1 MKILVAAIEME
12 TDLEK
17 YYLKQAK
24 INKGNELEQIFTM
37 LANDEKEHA
46 SILRSKLEE
55 IDYSLEDS
63 KSLQETKDL
72 FKNME
77 DFNLD
82 IKELPSQLDSLRFA
96 LDMEKKSIDAYKKMQ
111 TESDN
116 EDAKEVFEFLIRQ
129 EKKHFEIIEELIFHQ
144 RSVYYKYIIRRGDLM
159 IIVEGVGKIFERA
172 RQEEVSKKRRKK
184 KIKAKKEEFYAVND
198 VSFEARG
205 GEIVGIIGPNGAGK
219 TTLLRMLGGI
229 LTPSEGSIKV
239 NNYDH
244 INNTK
249 EIKKRIGFLSGNTKL
264 YGRITP
270 RELLYIFGQL
280 YEMNKEDIEV
290 RTKEIFT
297 ILGMEGFADNRIEN
311 LSTGQTQR
319 TSIARCLIHSPDIY
333 IFDEPTLGLDVMSS
347 QDIIEFMKSEREKG
361 KIVLYSTHYMEE
373 AETLCDNILMIH
385 EGKVIGSGTSEELKT
400 ITNTDNLREA
410 FLSIVQGGSNEKT
423 NC

>member
-116 EDAKEVFEFLIRQ
+116 
-129 EKKHFEIIEELIFHQ
+129 
-144 RSVYYKYIIRRGDLM
+144 
-159 IIVEGVGKIFERA
+159 
-172 RQEEVSKKRRKK
+172 
-184 KIKAKKEEFYAVND
+184 
-198 VSFEARG
+198 
-205 GEIVGIIGPNGAGK
+205 
-219 TTLLRMLGGI
+219 
-229 LTPSEGSIKV
+229 
-239 NNYDH
+239 
-244 INNTK
+244 
-249 EIKKRIGFLSGNTKL
+249 
-264 YGRITP
+264 
-270 RELLYIFGQL
+270 
-280 YEMNKEDIEV
+280 
-290 RTKEIFT
+290 
-297 ILGMEGFADNRIEN
+297 
-311 LSTGQTQR
+311 
-319 TSIARCLIHSPDIY
+319 
-333 IFDEPTLGLDVMSS
+333 
-347 QDIIEFMKSEREKG
+347 
-361 KIVLYSTHYMEE
+361 
-373 AETLCDNILMIH
+373 
-385 EGKVIGSGTSEELKT
+385 
-400 ITNTDNLREA
+400 
-410 FLSIVQGGSNEKT
+410 
-423 NC
+423 

>member
-129 EKKHFEIIEELIFHQ
+129 EKKHFEIIEELIFHLN
-144 RSVYYKYIIRRGDLM
+144 KPNDW
-159 IIVEGVGKIFERA
+159 VEDA
-172 RQEEVSKKRRKK
+172 
-184 KIKAKKEEFYAVND
+184 EF
-198 VSFEARG
+198 
-205 GEIVGIIGPNGAGK
+205 
-219 TTLLRMLGGI
+219 
-229 LTPSEGSIKV
+229 
-239 NNYDH
+239 
-244 INNTK
+244 
-249 EIKKRIGFLSGNTKL
+249 
-264 YGRITP
+264 
-270 RELLYIFGQL
+270 
-280 YEMNKEDIEV
+280 
-290 RTKEIFT
+290 
-297 ILGMEGFADNRIEN
+297 
-311 LSTGQTQR
+311 TQR
-319 TSIARCLIHSPDIY
+319 
-333 IFDEPTLGLDVMSS
+333 
-347 QDIIEFMKSEREKG
+347 
-361 KIVLYSTHYMEE
+361 
-373 AETLCDNILMIH
+373 H
-385 EGKVIGSGTSEELKT
+385 EY
-400 ITNTDNLREA
+400 
-410 FLSIVQGGSNEKT
+410 
-423 NC
+423 